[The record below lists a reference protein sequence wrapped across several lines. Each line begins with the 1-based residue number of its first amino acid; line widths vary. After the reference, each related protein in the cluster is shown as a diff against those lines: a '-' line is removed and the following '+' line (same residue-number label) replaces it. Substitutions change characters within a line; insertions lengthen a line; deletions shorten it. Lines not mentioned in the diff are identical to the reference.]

1 MPVTPRA
8 ALCYLTAGAAGALE
22 SEGAPELL
30 VPAALEPELGTAPGP
45 DVAGVPGVP
54 LEPGSFT
61 VWGER

>member
-1 MPVTPRA
+1 MKPVTPRE
-8 ALCYLTAGAAGALE
+8 ALRYLAAGAAVGALE
-22 SEGAPELL
+22 SDGAPELL

-61 VWGER
+61 V